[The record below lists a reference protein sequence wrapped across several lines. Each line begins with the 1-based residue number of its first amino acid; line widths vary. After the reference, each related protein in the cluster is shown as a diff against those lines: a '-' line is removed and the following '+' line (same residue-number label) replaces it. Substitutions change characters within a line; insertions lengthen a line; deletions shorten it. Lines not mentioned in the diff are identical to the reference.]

1 MKITLAGTELKRV
14 ATISRRKV
22 LDIRHLRLI
31 NLAACYSFSLSLHTH
46 TQIHALGQILMR
58 HSLQPEVWP
67 SQTFSSFFS
76 RNGWHFPAA
85 WARVASRHQFFI
97 SPVIVFYFTPLI
109 VGDMFIFYDVTGHSA
124 ICSLFSF
131 PVLHL
136 MAAITPHR
144 LTIANM
150 RGHQNVIHSES
161 GRLLICRLYD
171 LVTLNKRANTRTLER
186 CSGAGD

>member
-1 MKITLAGTELKRV
+1 M
-14 ATISRRKV
+14 TIAALSRHTSGSGRQRWCDENHIGRNRTQKSRYNKPSYGARQSPPETYKPCCM
-22 LDIRHLRLI
+22 LQL
-31 NLAACYSFSLSLHTH
+31 LSPHTH
-46 TQIHALGQILMR
+46 TQIHARSQILMR

-76 RNGWHFPAA
+76 RNSSHFPAA

-131 PVLHL
+131 PVLHR
-136 MAAITPHR
+136 MAAITPH
-144 LTIANM
+144 L
-150 RGHQNVIHSES
+150 SP
-161 GRLLICRLYD
+161 LC
-171 LVTLNKRANTRTLER
+171 
-186 CSGAGD
+186 GAIKM